1 MVITDW
7 STGLLYEFY
16 QYSWNGGIPVV
27 GWGAVGPMTGAGRD
41 NQEGRIGNSTGS
53 GVSRLAGVVRTWE
66 LQQGRIDH
74 ALVFSTKYCEA
85 PTANF
90 RYPATKSDGK
100 YTGTGSIQEGARIQL
115 DPTINVDAL
124 PGITAAEKIVA
135 KALQTYGAYN
145 IDCGGANWAFIFE
158 APSGE
163 ADPYAGFGLTR
174 DYFSMS
180 NIPWAK
186 IRVLKQWDGAS
197 ATVDTTAPVVKITT
211 PTNNATVSR
220 KVSITAS
227 STDNVG
233 VTKMQILAD
242 GRLLA
247 TSSTESIST
256 SWSTRGAS
264 SGAHA
269 ITINSYDAAG
279 NKGTAT
285 VTVYV

>member
-1 MVITDW
+1 
-7 STGLLYEFY
+7 
-16 QYSWNGGIPVV
+16 
-27 GWGAVGPMTGAGRD
+27 
-41 NQEGRIGNSTGS
+41 
-53 GVSRLAGVVRTWE
+53 
-66 LQQGRIDH
+66 
-74 ALVFSTKYCEA
+74 
-85 PTANF
+85 
-90 RYPATKSDGK
+90 
-100 YTGTGSIQEGARIQL
+100 
-115 DPTINVDAL
+115 
-124 PGITAAEKIVA
+124 
-135 KALQTYGAYN
+135 
-145 IDCGGANWAFIFE
+145 
-158 APSGE
+158 
-163 ADPYAGFGLTR
+163 
-174 DYFSMS
+174 
-180 NIPWAK
+180 
-186 IRVLKQWDGAS
+186 
-197 ATVDTTAPVVKITT
+197 VVKITT

-220 KVSITAS
+220 SVSITAS